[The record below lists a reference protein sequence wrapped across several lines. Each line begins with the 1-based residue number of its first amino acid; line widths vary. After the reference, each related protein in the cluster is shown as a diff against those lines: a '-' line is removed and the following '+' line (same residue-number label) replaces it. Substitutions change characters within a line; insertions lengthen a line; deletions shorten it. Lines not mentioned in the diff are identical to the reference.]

1 MAEQFNSLNWFDSVE
16 EKLQADKRV
25 LEAKVKKVSPD
36 IKKVMKNANNL
47 YDDDNFEETLSI

>member
-1 MAEQFNSLNWFDSVE
+1 VAEQFNSLNWFDSVE